1 MRVVS
6 LLVYPPVMSR
16 WLPALVI
23 VTFTALLLVVALLAL
38 AGGDASAL
46 PLTQV
51 PDEPTQ
57 PFRWT

>member
-6 LLVYPPVMSR
+6 LLVYPPVVSR
-16 WLPALVI
+16 WLPALAI
-23 VTFTALLLVVALLAL
+23 AMFTALLLVAALIAL
-38 AGGDASAL
+38 AGGDTSVL